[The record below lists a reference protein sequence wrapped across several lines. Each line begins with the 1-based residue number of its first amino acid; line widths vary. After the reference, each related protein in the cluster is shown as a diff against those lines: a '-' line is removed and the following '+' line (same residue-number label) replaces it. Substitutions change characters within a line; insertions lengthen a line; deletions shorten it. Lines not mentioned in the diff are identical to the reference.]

1 MKHTLE
7 KVTPKHTLEKVT
19 PKHTTDWYIKW
30 VASIF
35 ILIGILLTSNGVFPI
50 NLIFHVTGLSGWF
63 VVAMMW
69 NDRALIVINTASIV
83 LIINGLLRHYYLG
96 E

>member
-1 MKHTLE
+1 MKHTLD
-7 KVTPKHTLEKVT
+7 KVT

-63 VVAMMW
+63 IVAMMW

>member
-1 MKHTLE
+1 MKHTLD
-7 KVTPKHTLEKVT
+7 KVT

-30 VASIF
+30 VASTF
-35 ILIGILLTSNGVFPI
+35 ILVGILFTSNGIFPM
-50 NLIFHVTGLSGWF
+50 NLIFHSIGIAGWF
-63 VVAMMW
+63 IVAMMW

-83 LIINGLLRHYYLG
+83 LIANGLLRHYYMG

>member
-1 MKHTLE
+1 M
-7 KVTPKHTLEKVT
+7 KHTLEKVT